1 MREIE
6 ASETRKLE
14 KCLRALAEYHNG
26 ASVNFKGDYQSRPY
40 ELSHSAVEDNGSVVG
55 FGKIDIC
62 GNVGKL
68 DYLVVLKEYRGKG
81 YGKALMDWAMSSFDR
96 NGVHHIELKVVD

>member
-26 ASVNFKGDYQSRPY
+26 VSVNFKGGYPKDNR
-40 ELSHSAVEDNGSVVG
+40 LFSAFMQNQTATADLTPAVRRAVQG
-55 FGKIDIC
+55 
-62 GNVGKL
+62 L
-68 DYLVVLKEYRGKG
+68 P
-81 YGKALMDWAMSSFDR
+81 
-96 NGVHHIELKVVD
+96 

>member
-26 ASVNFKGDYQSRPY
+26 ASVNFK
-40 ELSHSAVEDNGSVVG
+40 AV
-55 FGKIDIC
+55 IQ
-62 GNVGKL
+62 
-68 DYLVVLKEYRGKG
+68 
-81 YGKALMDWAMSSFDR
+81 ADR
-96 NGVHHIELKVVD
+96 MRKH

>member
-26 ASVNFKGDYQSRPY
+26 ASVNFKGGYPSRPY
-40 ELSHSAVEDNGSVVG
+40 EETL
-55 FGKIDIC
+55 
-62 GNVGKL
+62 KL
-68 DYLVVLKEYRGKG
+68 FEEALLKRT
-81 YGKALMDWAMSSFDR
+81 LT
-96 NGVHHIELKVVD
+96 

>member
-26 ASVNFKGDYQSRPY
+26 VSVNSKGGYPSRPY
-40 ELSHSAVEDNGSVVG
+40 EETLKLFEEALLKKNSHIVQW
-55 FGKIDIC
+55 KIT
-62 GNVGKL
+62 
-68 DYLVVLKEYRGKG
+68 VVL
-81 YGKALMDWAMSSFDR
+81 WAFAR
-96 NGVHHIELKVVD
+96 